1 MFAIPDDKKLGTPI
15 GVGEEMRKP
24 GDHLGLGQVGFAIKI
39 GHPTIL
45 ITVVV
50 ITITVF
56 IFLLHE
62 CWWEPGLQLL
72 PRSREEPT

>member
-1 MFAIPDDKKLGTPI
+1 MFAIPDDRKLGTPT
-15 GVGEEMRKP
+15 GVGEEMRRP
-24 GDHLGLGQVGFAIKI
+24 GDHLGLGQVGFAIKV
-39 GHPTIL
+39 GHPTVL

-72 PRSREEPT
+72 PRSREEPA